1 MKDRRTGQYRRL
13 SVALLSLSLFIP
25 IPGHAQST
33 VVVATVRDT
42 TGAPVLPCRI
52 EVVGSHISAVGDSQG
67 RVVLRG
73 IPPGRHG
80 LRVRGIGFFVRV
92 VAIEARGDTL
102 WLPPV
107 VLRHNPIFDSLTI
120 VPNRH
125 GTD

>member
-1 MKDRRTGQYRRL
+1 MKDRRTSQYRCL
-13 SVALLSLSLFIP
+13 SVAVLSLSLFIP
-25 IPGHAQST
+25 IPGRAQST

-42 TGAPVLPCRI
+42 TGAPVVPCRI

-73 IPPGRHG
+73 IPPGPHR
-80 LRVRGIGFFVRV
+80 LRVRGIGFLVRF
-92 VAIEARGDTL
+92 VAIDARGDTL
-102 WLPPV
+102 RLPPLV
-107 VLRHNPIFDSLTI
+107 VRHNPIFDSLKI